1 MSRTTVRRAS
11 RARLAAALLLAACSS
26 GAPPAPEPA
35 PRPAPTRAPTR
46 TPTRTAPRTPARTPA
61 REPSRE
67 PATSPPRRGPTD
79 APSRSAP
86 AVAEESA
93 PLIDGLTRLETDVM
107 RETNR
112 ARQDPRAFADLLERQ
127 LAYYDGVLLKV
138 PGQNVI
144 RTEEGARAVREAIR
158 VLRGLKPIPPLG
170 YAPGLSLAARDHV
183 RDQGRRGATGHR
195 GTDGSSMSDRVSRHG
210 RWDVSLSENIA
221 YGPATGRDVVVGLI
235 VDDGVPNRGH
245 RLTIFDPT
253 LRVAG
258 VACGEHRTYRVMC
271 VVNYAARFEERRTAA
286 R

>member
-1 MSRTTVRRAS
+1 MRNRIGRRAS
-11 RARLAAALLLAACSS
+11 RGRLVAAFLLVAC
-26 GAPPAPEPA
+26 APD
-35 PRPAPTRAPTR
+35 PAPTPTPAPTPRATPAR
-46 TPTRTAPRTPARTPA
+46 TPTRTPSRSPA
-61 REPSRE
+61 REPARD
-67 PATSPPRRGPTD
+67 PAAARPRRGPTD
-79 APSRSAP
+79 APARAAP
-86 AVAEESA
+86 AEESG
-93 PLIDGLTRLETDVM
+93 PLIEGLSRLETDVL

-112 ARQDPRAFADLLERQ
+112 ARRDPRAYAELLEQQ
-127 LAYYDGVLLKV
+127 LRHYDGMLLRV
-138 PGQNVI
+138 PGKNPI

-158 VLRGLKPIPPLG
+158 VLRGLKPIAPLD
-170 YAPGLSLAARDHV
+170 YAPGLSRAARDHV

-195 GTDGSSMSDRVSRHG
+195 GTDGSSMSDRVARHG

-221 YGPATGRDVVVGLI
+221 YGPATGRDVVIGLI
-235 VDDGVPNRGH
+235 VDDGVPDRGH

>member
-1 MSRTTVRRAS
+1 MTNPMRRCAS
-11 RARLAAALLLAACSS
+11 RGRLAAALLLVAC
-26 GAPPAPEPA
+26 APD
-35 PRPAPTRAPTR
+35 PAPTPTPAPT
-46 TPTRTAPRTPARTPA
+46 PRATPARTPA
-61 REPSRE
+61 RTPSRP
-67 PATSPPRRGPTD
+67 PARDPQRDPAAGRPRRGPTD
-79 APSRSAP
+79 APTR
-86 AVAEESA
+86 AVPAEESG
-93 PLIDGLTRLETDVM
+93 PLIEGLTRLESDVL

-112 ARQDPRAFADLLERQ
+112 ARQDPHAYAELLEQQ
-127 LAYYDGVLLKV
+127 LRHYDGMLLRL
-138 PGQNVI
+138 PGKNPI

-158 VLRGLKPIPPLG
+158 VLRGLKPIAPLD
-170 YAPGLSLAARDHV
+170 YAPGLSRAARDHV

-195 GTDGSSMSDRVSRHG
+195 GTDGSSMSDRVARHG

-221 YGPATGRDVVVGLI
+221 YGPATGRDVVIGLI